1 MPGIGAAPPVPRGSE
16 RYGLSLFPPCT
27 QPCICNESAP
37 ALSDRGEA
45 KMTSKHITLAVAA
58 VLFTAIN
65 LLVLAANWSVTAH
78 AKIAGMD
85 FSHLEVDTDFRRA
98 VRDIVAEMDQS
109 YWRRNSA
116 FRGVVVD
123 IVEGCQLSY
132 RGSRNVRCHARTF

>member
-1 MPGIGAAPPVPRGSE
+1 MEELTA
-16 RYGLSLFPPCT
+16 LSLFRPCT

-45 KMTSKHITLAVAA
+45 KMTSKYIPLAVGA

-65 LLVLAANWSVTAH
+65 LFVLTANWSITAY
-78 AKIAGMD
+78 AKVAGMD
-85 FSHLEVDTDFRRA
+85 FSRLEVDTDFRRA

-123 IVEGCQLSY
+123 VVEGCQLSY
-132 RGSRNVRCHARTF
+132 RGSRNIRCHARTF